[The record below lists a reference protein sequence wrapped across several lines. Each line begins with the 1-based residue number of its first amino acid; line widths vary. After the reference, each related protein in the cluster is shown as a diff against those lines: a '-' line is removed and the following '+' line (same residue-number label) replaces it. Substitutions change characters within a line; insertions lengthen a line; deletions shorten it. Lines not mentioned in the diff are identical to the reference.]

1 MVLAKPKRQMT
12 RDRFLDRFEHFT
24 GEKQQVEAVTQ
35 LWAALDLGFPSVLDE
50 EATWAKTFSSKPPAK
65 NPLVRP
71 YCSQLDNGPNGWRQC
86 QTSSIAMELIGTK
99 TPKILDDLDYLRI
112 VQKYGDTTLQQSHIK
127 ALTELKVPHKFSNTW
142 GSPDVIKKA
151 IDSGKG
157 FIAGLLHHGP
167 VTAPS
172 GGGHY
177 VLIYGYTATAWMV
190 HDPYGELDLVNGG
203 WANRA
208 IGSGKAVTYSFKNFN
223 ARWDCKAPGQTRKEQ
238 WGWILR

>member
-1 MVLAKPKRQMT
+1 MEIANAKHPMT
-12 RDRFLDRFEHFT
+12 RDRFLDRFKNFV
-24 GEKQQVEAVTQ
+24 GEEQQVEAVTQ
-35 LWAALDLGFPSVLDE
+35 LWAALDLGFPAVLDE
-50 EATWAKTFSSKPPAK
+50 EATWAKTFSSGLAAR

-99 TPKILDDLDYLRI
+99 TPEVLDDLDYLRI

-127 ALTELKVPHKFSNTW
+127 ALDELKVPNKFSTKW
-142 GSPDVIKKA
+142 GSTDAIKAA

-157 FIAGLLHHGP
+157 FIPGVLHHGP
-167 VTAPS
+167 VSAPS

-177 VLIYGYTATAWMV
+177 VLIYGYTDKAWKV

-203 WANRA
+203 WANQA
-208 IGSGKAVTYSFKNFN
+208 LGSGKAVTYSFKNFN
-223 ARWDCKAPGQTRKEQ
+223 PRWDCKGEQ
-238 WGWILR
+238 WGWVLR